1 MDKKRAPQSKKGGPV
16 KKDFEDLEQ
25 NILNPKTKEK
35 DPSLMQRKNTGKS
48 KMPINKFD
56 YEKTEMTLLEGDYN
70 KLDKLNDQSPQE
82 EVPKVLMPPKIEL
95 KNLSI
100 FELPEVIKD
109 YKLTQID
116 RLNTVLINDFLEIFF
131 IN

>member
-16 KKDFEDLEQ
+16 KKDSEDLEQ
-25 NILNPKTKEK
+25 NLLNPKTKEK
-35 DPSLMQRKNTGKS
+35 DPSLMQRKNTRKS